1 MKFISAFGY
10 VYVCNQ
16 QQQSIGVLCPVHIIE
31 VPISSVWC
39 TDSHVGSVQF
49 SSRHFIETKNMILDK
64 KNTTLQLF
72 HITLSFVPASNNGI
86 EVRVDY
92 RKMAV

>member
-49 SSRHFIETKNMILDK
+49 SSRHFIGTKNMILDIK
-64 KNTTLQLF
+64 KYNTSA
-72 HITLSFVPASNNGI
+72 LSYYPFIRPSV
-86 EVRVDY
+86 
-92 RKMAV
+92 K